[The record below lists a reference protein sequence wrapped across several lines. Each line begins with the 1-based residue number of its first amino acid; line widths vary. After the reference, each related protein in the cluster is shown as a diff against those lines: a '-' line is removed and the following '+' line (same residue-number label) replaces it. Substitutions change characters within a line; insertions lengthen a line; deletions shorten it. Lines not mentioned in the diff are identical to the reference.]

1 MAGWLHG
8 VCVGECLFVFPL
20 CSYQRVKG
28 RSHVFPLCGFS
39 LSLFCN
45 YTAVDLL
52 LACMY
57 VCMYACMLACILQM
71 PAEQCQLVADTALY
85 MHVRVACSLHSSK
98 HPCTHAP
105 MLEGVRSPW

>member
-1 MAGWLHG
+1 MALLVAVSDNLRLQLLCTLMCTG
-8 VCVGECLFVFPL
+8 V
-20 CSYQRVKG
+20 
-28 RSHVFPLCGFS
+28 S